1 MSKAP
6 INFESIDGKSLAYL
20 NAFVAARI
28 AIAKEDMRHMAEMK
42 PLKAKLEAIH
52 ENREIDL
59 KNGMNLDDV
68 IRKHSSVEVDKAI
81 RAENNLHKETLKPL
95 NEDLKSTYAFMSD
108 GMYDSYVRKIEL
120 GKRGD
125 FIKCIRTFLE
135 NIGIEEVSQSALC
148 KLSEQIADRLG
159 VSVSNS
165 KQLLEEGVFSSTMRD
180 RQFNK
185 LFMSIFCDILVLNR
199 IIIVNMLK
207 SNSGLASVKSC
218 KLISI
223 KCRK

>member
-6 INFESIDGKSLAYL
+6 INFESINSKSLAYL

-59 KNGMNLDDV
+59 KNGMDLDDV

-95 NEDLKSTYAFMSD
+95 NEDLKSTYAFMPD

-120 GKRGD
+120 GKRGN
-125 FIKCIRTFLE
+125 FIECIKTFLE
-135 NIGIEEVSQSALC
+135 NIGIEEVSQSAVC
-148 KLSEQIADRLG
+148 KLAEQISDYLG
-159 VSVSNS
+159 VCISTSR
-165 KQLLEEGVFSSTMRD
+165 KLLEDEVFSSIMKKS
-180 RQFNK
+180 QFNK
-185 LFMSIFCDILVLNR
+185 LFMSVFCDILVENKILILN
-199 IIIVNMLK
+199 I
-207 SNSGLASVKSC
+207 
-218 KLISI
+218 
-223 KCRK
+223 

>member
-6 INFESIDGKSLAYL
+6 INFESIDSKSLAYL

-95 NEDLKSTYAFMSD
+95 NEDLKSTYTFMPD

-125 FIKCIRTFLE
+125 FIECIREFLE

-185 LFMSIFCDILVLNR
+185 LFMSIFCDILVQNR
-199 IIIVNMLK
+199 IIVVNM
-207 SNSGLASVKSC
+207 
-218 KLISI
+218 
-223 KCRK
+223 

>member
-6 INFESIDGKSLAYL
+6 INFESIDSKSLAYL

-28 AIAKEDMRHMAEMK
+28 AIAKEDMRHMAKMK
-42 PLKAKLEAIH
+42 PLKAKLDAIH

-59 KNGMNLDDV
+59 KNGMDLDDV
-68 IRKHSSVEVDKAI
+68 IRKHSSIEVDKAI

-95 NEDLKSTYAFMSD
+95 NEDLKSTYAFMPE
-108 GMYDSYVRKIEL
+108 GLYNSYVHKIEL

-125 FIKCIRTFLE
+125 FIECIRAFLE

-185 LFMSIFCDILVLNR
+185 LFMSIFCDILVLNKV
-199 IIIVNMLK
+199 IVVNM
-207 SNSGLASVKSC
+207 
-218 KLISI
+218 
-223 KCRK
+223 

>member
-6 INFESIDGKSLAYL
+6 INFELIDSKSLAYL
-20 NAFVAARI
+20 NAFVDARI

-95 NEDLKSTYAFMSD
+95 NEDLKSTYAFMPD

-120 GKRGD
+120 GKCGD
-125 FIKCIRTFLE
+125 FIECIRGFLE
-135 NIGIEEVSQSALC
+135 NIGIEEVGQSALC

-165 KQLLEEGVFSSTMRD
+165 KQLLEDGVFSCVLNRK
-180 RQFNK
+180 QFNK
-185 LFMSIFCDILVLNR
+185 LFMSVFCDILVLNE
-199 IIIVNMLK
+199 IMEINI
-207 SNSGLASVKSC
+207 
-218 KLISI
+218 
-223 KCRK
+223 

>member
-6 INFESIDGKSLAYL
+6 INFESIDSKSRAYL

-95 NEDLKSTYAFMSD
+95 NEDLKSTYAFMPE
-108 GMYDSYVRKIEL
+108 GLYDSYVRKIEL
-120 GKRGD
+120 GKRGVSNVTLCKMAEALCTTTD
-125 FIKCIRTFLE
+125 YLLTGREGMSDVSSITALLEKVDAPFLIGAEMLLKGYINSINFIKTKAE
-135 NIGIEEVSQSALC
+135 
-148 KLSEQIADRLG
+148 
-159 VSVSNS
+159 
-165 KQLLEEGVFSSTMRD
+165 KQWKGE
-180 RQFNK
+180 K
-185 LFMSIFCDILVLNR
+185 
-199 IIIVNMLK
+199 
-207 SNSGLASVKSC
+207 
-218 KLISI
+218 
-223 KCRK
+223 